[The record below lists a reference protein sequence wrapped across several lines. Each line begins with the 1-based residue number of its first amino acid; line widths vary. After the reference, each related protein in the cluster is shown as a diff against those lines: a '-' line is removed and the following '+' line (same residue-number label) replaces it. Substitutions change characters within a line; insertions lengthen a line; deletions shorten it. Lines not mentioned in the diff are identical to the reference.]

1 MCMSQ
6 PKMPAAKTPAA
17 APAAPIA
24 TAERFK
30 MNERP
35 TSRDGT
41 VKGNTA
47 RSRRTLRTDVKVSG
61 KAGPQ
66 IARMG

>member
-1 MCMSQ
+1 MCTA
-6 PKMPAAKTPAA
+6 PKIPKATPPAA

-35 TSRDGT
+35 TSRDGS

-47 RSRRTLRTDVKVSG
+47 RSRRTLRTDVKVAG
-61 KAGPQ
+61 KAGPN